1 MDLTTANVWG
11 AVRLQR
17 YRKNVKPLPS
27 ITEVLKMTYLI
38 GGGDVSK
45 FEEVTNGAR

>member
-1 MDLTTANVWG
+1 MDLTPPMFGEQWD
-11 AVRLQR
+11 
-17 YRKNVKPLPS
+17 YRG
-27 ITEVLKMTYLI
+27 TEERQAFAEHYGGIEMTYLI